1 MVTLGLS
8 AEGVSKPSKPAPTM
22 PKSVVQKATDDFVL
36 RMGHC
41 TLNLMGMAL
50 ENLRRYDVEHRNGN
64 LTTCYGF

>member
-1 MVTLGLS
+1 
-8 AEGVSKPSKPAPTM
+8 M

-50 ENLRRYDVEHRNGN
+50 ENLRRYDVEHRNEEFN
-64 LTTCYGF
+64 DLLWFLTEKSVMITNSKTKYLPFA